1 MGVIFTI
8 LSNPCL
14 NLFIAHELRTPLHQ
28 VIGWIDLLG
37 QTKLNEEQGGFLS
50 LMEASAMHF
59 MAIINDMLDFTKFE
73 AGILQLEEIPFEPH
87 DVLEGSMAA
96 IRGGA
101 QAKHIKLHSDIEC
114 SLGKVVVGDPNR
126 FRQILLNLLSNA
138 VKFTPQ
144 DGSIILRAKPLCQ
157 CTRKARVRFEI
168 IDTGIGISLEDQQK
182 IFTRFQQADASVSR
196 NYGGTGLGL
205 AICKQLCSAMG
216 GNIGV
221 TSEVGVGSTF
231 WFELT
236 FSVVTEP
243 PKGTP
248 KLSRRKK
255 AEAAI
260 MAERS
265 KCFNVLVVEDNVVNQ
280 KVVCGMLRRM
290 GHKYS
295 ICENGKLAVDLV
307 TTSGQQI
314 FDVILMD
321 IQMPVMDGV
330 EATRLIR
337 QAGLTLPILGLTAE
351 IRAKDED
358 IGMTACL
365 SKPIRLPELKRA
377 LSDVVE
383 SESPILIPEH

>member
-73 AGILQLEEIPFEPH
+73 AGILQLEDIPFEPH

-260 MAERS
+260 MAKGEVFQCAGCRRQCCESKGRMRHAAPNGAQVFDLRKWKAGCRS
-265 KCFNVLVVEDNVVNQ
+265 RDHLWSAN
-280 KVVCGMLRRM
+280 
-290 GHKYS
+290 
-295 ICENGKLAVDLV
+295 I
-307 TTSGQQI
+307 
-314 FDVILMD
+314 
-321 IQMPVMDGV
+321 
-330 EATRLIR
+330 
-337 QAGLTLPILGLTAE
+337 
-351 IRAKDED
+351 
-358 IGMTACL
+358 
-365 SKPIRLPELKRA
+365 
-377 LSDVVE
+377 
-383 SESPILIPEH
+383 